1 MKSKWKLFF
10 PCYFAFFV
18 NGAMVLLVGA
28 ILPYLIEEAG
38 ISYSVAGGL
47 LSDQLFFCNK
57 TYSINGNLSNAKK
70 RNAPHRTFRL
80 NQTILF
86 SYIQGA
92 IILHPQQSRCQQ
104 DQQDPLLLLPHLDRL
119 Q

>member
-38 ISYSVAGGL
+38 ISYSVAPSEICWQAL
-47 LSDQLFFCNK
+47 
-57 TYSINGNLSNAKK
+57 
-70 RNAPHRTFRL
+70 
-80 NQTILF
+80 
-86 SYIQGA
+86 
-92 IILHPQQSRCQQ
+92 
-104 DQQDPLLLLPHLDRL
+104 
-119 Q
+119 